1 MYYIHFYN
9 RSKGTTL
16 KKTGY
21 GRKEDAERDL
31 RKNKFFPVGGDDV
44 WDSAAFIA
52 RIKEDTSHEEG

>member
-9 RSKGTTL
+9 RSKGTTS

-21 GRKEDAERDL
+21 KTKSEAERDL

-52 RIKEDTSHEEG
+52 RIKEG